1 MNRNDSTEQNHL
13 WIHAPNWYIH
23 TCIERM
29 RCKCTYQYKLI
40 NTDIIQISYRYT
52 DIIQISYRYTD
63 IIQISYTL
71 KGKIPVGHSVV
82 HQVAR
87 APGSNDCWGE
97 GRL

>member
-40 NTDIIQISYRYT
+40 NTDIIQISYRYHI
-52 DIIQISYRYTD
+52 D
-63 IIQISYTL
+63 IQISYTL

>member
-1 MNRNDSTEQNHL
+1 MTAQNKTIYGYML
-13 WIHAPNWYIH
+13 PTGTYIH
-23 TCIERM
+23 VSKEWDVNVHTN
-29 RCKCTYQYKLI
+29 I
-40 NTDIIQISYRYT
+40 NELIQISYIYT

-87 APGSNDCWGE
+87 APGSNDCRGE